1 MGEIGELVVAD
12 ERIKNCAVPAHT
24 GNFVCATRGCSFL
37 RLNFFSIQ
45 IPEIE
50 TFLAAMACGCVC
62 ARMARA
68 EISGRVS
75 IARRVELV
83 RANRTRTGWK
93 VCGRRALRGEIFCA
107 KHRDAVDR
115 TMLGFFSFEPT
126 GCGGKC
132 GRSSGCASCA
142 GQTGNRGEKKRRPR
156 GSNWPDGRCV
166 LLPFAMS
173 GCGEFRMVR

>member
-12 ERIKNCAVPAHT
+12 ERIKNCAVPANT

-93 VCGRRALRGEIFCA
+93 VCGRRALREVADVPPAQDRLEIVA
-107 KHRDAVDR
+107 KKNDARAAR
-115 TMLGFFSFEPT
+115 T
-126 GCGGKC
+126 
-132 GRSSGCASCA
+132 GRMDGVSC
-142 GQTGNRGEKKRRPR
+142 
-156 GSNWPDGRCV
+156 S
-166 LLPFAMS
+166 LL
-173 GCGEFRMVR
+173 R